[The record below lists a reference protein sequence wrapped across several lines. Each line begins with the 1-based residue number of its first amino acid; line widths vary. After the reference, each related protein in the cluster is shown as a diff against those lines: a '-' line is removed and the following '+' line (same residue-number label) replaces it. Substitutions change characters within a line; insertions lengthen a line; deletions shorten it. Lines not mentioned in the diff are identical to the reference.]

1 MAILDLAA
9 IGAVAQ
15 NRDGLGASGAARWQR
30 KLIGVAVTV
39 DLIAGVIGL
48 TVSGLLVG
56 NRLQPGTQWLVL
68 AAAPAWLLTLAL
80 VRAYEPRFLGH
91 GSEEFRRLLRA
102 TFAYAFT
109 IAVVAFMCHMQMSR
123 AFAAILV
130 LTTGASVMTLR
141 YASRRVLHAARSRGL
156 CMQRVLAIGHAEAV
170 EDLVLRLAIEPYHGM
185 HIVGACL
192 PEAVGTGQT
201 CGGAPVYGNVEAVPE
216 IVAALGVNLVA
227 VMTGPGIDSSRL
239 RRLAWEL
246 EDSGIELVVAPTLV
260 EVAGPRIHVRPV
272 CGLPLLHV
280 EQPRFTGMSVAGKT
294 LFDRAF
300 ALGALLILA
309 PFLLMIGL
317 LVRLTT
323 PGPAIF
329 TQRRVGRNGR
339 EFTLY
344 KFRTM
349 TVDAEDRLET
359 LTEQND
365 RSEGLLFKMRADPR
379 VTPIGRWLRRFSLDE
394 LPQLLNVFIG
404 NMSLV
409 GPRPALPREVARY
422 GGEVRRRLLIKPG
435 LTGMWQISGRSDLSW
450 DESVAIDLRY
460 VENWSFALDLL
471 ILWKTCG
478 AVVRPSGAY

>member
-1 MAILDLAA
+1 MAILDVAT
-9 IGAVAQ
+9 GALTGDRAGV
-15 NRDGLGASGAARWQR
+15 GASGAARWR
-30 KLIGVAVTV
+30 RVLIGAAVSV
-39 DLIAGVIGL
+39 DLLAGIIGL
-48 TVSGLLVG
+48 VVSGLLVG
-56 NRLQPGTQWLVL
+56 NRLQPGTHWLVL
-68 AAAPAWLLTLAL
+68 AAAPAWLVTLVL

-91 GSEEFRRLLRA
+91 GAEEFRRLLRA

-130 LTTGASVMTLR
+130 LTTGASVMVLR
-141 YASRRVLHAARSRGL
+141 YASRRVLHTVRRRGL

-170 EDLVLRLAIEPYHGM
+170 EDLLIRLNIEPYHGM

-192 PEAVGTGQT
+192 PEADGAGKT
-201 CGGAPVYGNVEAVPE
+201 CGGAPVYGNLDAVPE

-239 RRLAWEL
+239 RRLAWDL
-246 EDSGIELVVAPTLV
+246 EDSGTELVVAPTLV

-280 EQPRFTGMSVAGKT
+280 EQPRFTGMMVACKTLLDRSVALT
-294 LFDRAF
+294 
-300 ALGALLILA
+300 ALLILS
-309 PFLLMIGL
+309 PFLLLIGL
-317 LVRLTT
+317 LVRLTS

-329 TQRRVGRNGR
+329 AQRRVGRPGR

-359 LTEQND
+359 LNDQND
-365 RSEGLLFKMRADPR
+365 RSEGLLFKMRDDPR
-379 VTPIGRWLRRFSLDE
+379 VTPVGRWLRRFSLDE
-394 LPQLLNVFIG
+394 LPQLFNVLIG
-404 NMSLV
+404 RMSLV

-422 GGEVRRRLLIKPG
+422 GGDVRRRLLIKPG

-460 VENWSFALDLL
+460 VENWSFAQDLL

-478 AVVRPSGAY
+478 AVVRSSGAY